1 MSPHGAPYRVSMKMV
16 QVKLGQILLEAIEYN
31 QEDEVNVQEI
41 QALHQQFKEDA
52 VIYVRDH
59 PDLSLNEA
67 AGNLGIAASTLGKW
81 IKRADGADEGGRFD
95 PPILENICLMFQLPH
110 GCPLFRPPSL
120 LV

>member
-1 MSPHGAPYRVSMKMV
+1 MKMV

-81 IKRADGADEGGRFD
+81 IKRADEGGEIHRGSGNYRSD
-95 PPILENICLMFQLPH
+95 EAKEIARLRKELRDTKDALEILKKAISIL
-110 GCPLFRPPSL
+110 GD
-120 LV
+120 

>member
-1 MSPHGAPYRVSMKMV
+1 MKMV

-52 VIYVRDH
+52 VLYVRDH

-81 IKRADGADEGGRFD
+81 IKRADEGGRFD